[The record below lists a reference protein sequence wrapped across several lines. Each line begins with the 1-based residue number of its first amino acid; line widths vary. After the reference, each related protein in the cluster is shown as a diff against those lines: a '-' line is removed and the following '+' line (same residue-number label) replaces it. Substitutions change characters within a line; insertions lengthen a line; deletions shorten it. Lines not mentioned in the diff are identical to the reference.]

1 MKERLPFWYR
11 LISTLFGMYF
21 MLGVPFLL
29 FYGIAST
36 ASIMTDRHTPLEG
49 YIYAYGSWFLI
60 IAPCIWLYLL
70 MKKRQQ
76 KIDFVVNSIK
86 ATGFFS
92 PDKKLECRLKWQGV
106 YFGIDIKNGTMLYV
120 AIWPGK
126 LMDIIGFQTGG
137 SKETVVTDGHI
148 EIYTDYVSLPSIKL
162 QLWLHSPK
170 LIANTIHTMNRKE
183 YNHTVNFPQLVKDKE
198 KEFGN
203 VTGLTVSDLY

>member
-1 MKERLPFWYR
+1 
-11 LISTLFGMYF
+11 
-21 MLGVPFLL
+21 
-29 FYGIAST
+29 
-36 ASIMTDRHTPLEG
+36 
-49 YIYAYGSWFLI
+49 
-60 IAPCIWLYLL
+60 
-70 MKKRQQ
+70 
-76 KIDFVVNSIK
+76 
-86 ATGFFS
+86 
-92 PDKKLECRLKWQGV
+92 
-106 YFGIDIKNGTMLYV
+106 
-120 AIWPGK
+120 
-126 LMDIIGFQTGG
+126 MDIIGFQTGG